1 MFAWRNAISL
11 LMFNSISHLFAVHSL
26 EKKFCISAHPCM
38 ILYILHILIYFVSVV
53 YYLAELNNY
62 CLFFLLL
69 KYMYLATCTLQFLT
83 KHLLSSTIP
92 DLTDYIRCSFTEEH
106 ISNLVAV
113 VKDLDKLSITRMEN
127 HVDMDRLCLAV
138 DQTVHL
144 LLVSDSLSSSQQVC
158 YAFFI
163 FLGSLYLSIIIR
175 LFFCCRGCV
184 LLHFKA

>member
-1 MFAWRNAISL
+1 MCYS
-11 LMFNSISHLFAVHSL
+11 
-26 EKKFCISAHPCM
+26 
-38 ILYILHILIYFVSVV
+38 LYIV
-53 YYLAELNNY
+53 YTYLLCICNVAGLNY
-62 CLFFLLL
+62 CLCFLLL

-106 ISNLVAV
+106 MSGLVAV

-127 HVDMDRLCLAV
+127 HVDMDRLCFAV

-158 YAFFI
+158 YGISIFHWSSYLPGVKTFF
-163 FLGSLYLSIIIR
+163 FLS
-175 LFFCCRGCV
+175 
-184 LLHFKA
+184 

>member
-1 MFAWRNAISL
+1 
-11 LMFNSISHLFAVHSL
+11 
-26 EKKFCISAHPCM
+26 
-38 ILYILHILIYFVSVV
+38 
-53 YYLAELNNY
+53 
-62 CLFFLLL
+62 
-69 KYMYLATCTLQFLT
+69 MYLATCTLQFLT

-127 HVDMDRLCLAV
+127 HVDMDRLCFAV

-163 FLGSLYLSIIIR
+163 FLGSLFSTYPSSKDFSVVVRVVYCYISRCIPDR
-175 LFFCCRGCV
+175 
-184 LLHFKA
+184 